1 MEKSRIL
8 LGLLFIIL
16 VTFKDFCFPTACKVA
31 NLICFQIPAF
41 VKCQETTSYVS
52 EDGELIT
59 NPPLPQPDVSG
70 MMASNGTCLKVK
82 TIVYYENYFRDG
94 WVGQGNDPITR

>member
-1 MEKSRIL
+1 M
-8 LGLLFIIL
+8 
-16 VTFKDFCFPTACKVA
+16 
-31 NLICFQIPAF
+31 PAL
-41 VKCQETTSYVS
+41 VKCQETNSYVS

-59 NPPLPQPDVSG
+59 DPPSLPQPDVSS

-94 WVGQGNDPITR
+94 WVGQGNDPIARYVLVS